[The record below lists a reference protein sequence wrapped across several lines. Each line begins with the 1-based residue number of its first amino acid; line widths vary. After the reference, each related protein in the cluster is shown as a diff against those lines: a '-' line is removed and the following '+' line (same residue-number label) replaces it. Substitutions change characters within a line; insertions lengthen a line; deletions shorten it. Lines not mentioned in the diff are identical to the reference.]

1 MYGSKGEELLTFHS
15 PHGFRPIGVHK
26 YQPLSVRGWGKEKNS
41 REVEKGGR
49 LRWRG
54 NVGEN
59 ACQWQSPGGFCF
71 AGKCLYYRRT
81 EA

>member
-41 REVEKGGR
+41 REDGKDLRTWGGEVNADFKQVAS
-49 LRWRG
+49 G
-54 NVGEN
+54 N
-59 ACQWQSPGGFCF
+59 
-71 AGKCLYYRRT
+71 
-81 EA
+81 